1 MKHASVFLVFAGLG
15 CLFAAGPAF
24 AHAHLKGA
32 NPADKTIV
40 STSPMALTLD
50 FTEGLNPDFSGV
62 NLQDAS
68 GSQVPSGKALLSNGD
83 ETLTIPVQSTLRPG
97 DYTVK
102 WHVLSADGHKTE
114 GSYSFTAKP

>member
-1 MKHASVFLVFAGLG
+1 MKDASVFLAFAGLG

-24 AHAHLKGA
+24 AHAHLKCA
-32 NPADKTIV
+32 NPADRAIV

-50 FTEGLNPDFSGV
+50 FTEGLNLAFSGV

-68 GSQVPSGKALLSNGD
+68 GSQVQPGKAQLSNGD
-83 ETLTIPVQSTLRPG
+83 KTLTVPLQSALRPG

-102 WHVLSADGHKTE
+102 WHVLSADGHKTD
-114 GSYSFTAKP
+114 GSYSFTVGP